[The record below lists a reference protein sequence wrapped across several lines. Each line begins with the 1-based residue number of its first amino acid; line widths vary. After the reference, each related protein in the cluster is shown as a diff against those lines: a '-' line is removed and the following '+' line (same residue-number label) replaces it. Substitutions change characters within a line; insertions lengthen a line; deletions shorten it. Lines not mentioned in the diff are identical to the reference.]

1 MIGVEYLP
9 AVGQWMK
16 PDGRRYFA
24 YERNRKCNRCCSHC
38 GVPDQYNPEKELTLE
53 QSYQVFD
60 QLHKLGFRGGTI
72 LGGEPL
78 ALFKTKEGIT
88 FYEQTLAEIRYAKK
102 KHMLLGL
109 STNGDFFTEDTAD
122 DLSKAG
128 LSWITF
134 SLHTETEK
142 ELDRFI
148 KCGKMAAG
156 RGIISIIH
164 TLITKDNAASFPGIA
179 ARVVE
184 NGLLVNATVVQEK
197 GESFS
202 KKPEV
207 SLIPS
212 REQQA
217 DVFEALLRLKKYG
230 FVRINRRLL
239 LKGLD
244 YYPNNWKCDPEKDNF
259 LHIGAGGTLDV
270 CEEVRTD
277 LSIFDIDS
285 LKDKRWR
292 EQKKELAEKCTGCL
306 YRCYYESEN
315 SETWGDI
322 TTIAVMGLIKIG
334 QADLVRK
341 WGEVAVRRS
350 KRLEPDIDWSLN
362 LN

>member
-1 MIGVEYLP
+1 
-9 AVGQWMK
+9 MK
-16 PDGRRYFA
+16 PDGRRYFT
-24 YERNRKCNRCCSHC
+24 YERNRKCNRDCLHC
-38 GVPDQYNPEKELTLE
+38 GVPDQYNPEQELTLQ
-53 QSYQVFD
+53 QSYRVFD
-60 QLHKLGFRGGTI
+60 QLHRLGFKGGTI

-78 ALFKTKEGIT
+78 ALFKTKDGIT
-88 FYEQTLAEIRYAKK
+88 FYDQTLAEIRYAKRK
-102 KHMLLGL
+102 GMLLGL
-109 STNGDFFTEDTAD
+109 STNGDYFTEDTAD

-128 LSWITF
+128 LNWITF
-134 SLHTETEK
+134 SLHTETK
-142 ELDRFI
+142 QGLDRLI
-148 KCGKMAAG
+148 KCGKIAAG
-156 RGIISIIH
+156 HGTIPIIH
-164 TLITKDNAASFPGIA
+164 TLITKDNAAFFPGIA
-179 ARVVE
+179 AYVVE

-202 KKPEV
+202 KKPEI

-217 DVFEALLRLKKYG
+217 EVFEALLRLKKYG

-277 LSIFDIDS
+277 LTIFDIDT

-292 EQKKELAEKCTGCL
+292 DRKTKLAEKCTGCL

-315 SETWGDI
+315 SDTWGDV
-322 TTIAVMGLIKIG
+322 TTLAVMGLIKAG
-334 QADLVRK
+334 KADWVK
-341 WGEVAVRRS
+341 EWGEIAVRRS
-350 KRLEPDIDWSLN
+350 KRLEPGIDWSLS

>member
-1 MIGVEYLP
+1 MIGTEYLP

-24 YERNRKCNRCCSHC
+24 YERNRKCDRRCSHC

-53 QSYQVFD
+53 QSYRVFD
-60 QLHKLGFRGGTI
+60 QLHKLGFLGGTI

-78 ALFKTKEGIT
+78 ALFKTKDGIT
-88 FYEQTLAEIRYAKK
+88 FYDQTLAEIRYAKK

-109 STNGDFFTEDTAD
+109 STNGDFFTKEIAD
-122 DLSKAG
+122 DLSQAG
-128 LSWITF
+128 LNWITF
-134 SLHTETEK
+134 SLHTETK
-142 ELDRFI
+142 QGLDRLI
-148 KCGKMAAG
+148 ECGKMAAQ
-156 RGIISIIH
+156 RGTIPIIH
-164 TLITKDNAASFPGIA
+164 TLITKDNATSFPGIA
-179 ARVVE
+179 AYAVE

-212 REQQA
+212 REEQA
-217 DVFEALLRLKKYG
+217 EVFEALLRLKKYG
-230 FVRINRRLL
+230 FVRINHRLL

-244 YYPNNWKCDPEKDNF
+244 YYPNQWKCDPKKDNF

-277 LSIFDIDS
+277 LTIFDIEN

-292 EQKKELAEKCTGCL
+292 ERKTELAGKCEGCL

-315 SETWGDI
+315 SDI
-322 TTIAVMGLIKIG
+322 KGELPTLAVMGLIKAG
-334 QADLVRK
+334 KADWVK
-341 WGEVAVRRS
+341 EWGKFAVRMS
-350 KRLEPDIDWSLN
+350 KKLEPDIDWSLN

>member
-1 MIGVEYLP
+1 MIGTEYLP
-9 AVGQWMK
+9 AIGQWIK
-16 PDGRRYFA
+16 PNGRRYFTF
-24 YERNRKCNRCCSHC
+24 EGNRGCNRRCPHC
-38 GVPDQYNPEKELTLE
+38 IVPNLYNPEKELTLE
-53 QSYQVFD
+53 QSFRVFD

-78 ALFKTKEGIT
+78 ALFKTKDGIT
-88 FYEQTLAEIRYAKK
+88 FYDQTLAEIRYAKK

-109 STNGDFFTEDTAD
+109 STNGDYFTEDMAE

-128 LSWITF
+128 LNWITF
-134 SLHTETEK
+134 SLHTETK
-142 ELDRFI
+142 QGLDRLI
-148 KCGKMAAG
+148 KYGKMAARHG
-156 RGIISIIH
+156 TIPIIH
-164 TLITKDNAASFPGIA
+164 TLITKDNAALFPGIA
-179 ARVVE
+179 AHAVE
-184 NGLLVNATVVQEK
+184 NGLLINATVVQEK
-197 GESFS
+197 GENFS
-202 KKPEV
+202 EKPEV

-217 DVFEALLRLKKYG
+217 EVFEALLRLKKYG

-277 LSIFDIDS
+277 LTIFDIKS

-292 EQKKELAEKCTGCL
+292 DQKKELAGKCTGCL

-315 SETWGDI
+315 SDIKGDAATLI
-322 TTIAVMGLIKIG
+322 VMGAIKTG
-334 QADLVRK
+334 KADWVRE
-341 WGEVAVRRS
+341 WGEIAVRRS
-350 KRLEPDIDWSLN
+350 KKLEPNTDWTLSLN
-362 LN
+362 